1 MPQTLVLG
9 LGNILLG
16 DEGVGIR
23 VVERLQQLYHLP
35 DEVQVLDGGTLG
47 LELLPFVEDAERLLV
62 VDALELGAEPGTV
75 ARLEGHEVPA
85 FLGVK
90 VSPHQVGLA
99 DLMAVTRLRGHFP
112 ERLVLW
118 GVQPAVLAV
127 GVELSPTVAAQVD
140 LLVEKTVA
148 ELTEWDVQVTR
159 KLELKKE
166 GDSLCN

>member
-1 MPQTLVLG
+1 MPTTLVLG

-23 VVERLQQLYHLP
+23 VVERLQQLYDLP
-35 DEVQVLDGGTLG
+35 DELQVLDGGTLG
-47 LELLPFVEDAERLLV
+47 LDLLPYVEDADQLLV

-75 ARLEGHEVPA
+75 ARLEGHQVPA

-99 DLMAVTRLRGHFP
+99 DLMAVTRLRGKFP
-112 ERLVLW
+112 RELVLW
-118 GVQPAVLAV
+118 GVQPEVIAV
-127 GVELSPTVAAQVD
+127 GIELSSTVAAQVD
-140 LLVEKTVA
+140 NLAEKAAA
-148 ELTEWDVQVTR
+148 ELGKWGVELNR
-159 KLELKKE
+159 KSGEKKE

>member
-1 MPQTLVLG
+1 VPQTLVLG

-23 VVERLQQLYHLP
+23 VVERLQQLYNLP

-47 LELLPFVEDAERLLV
+47 LELLPFVEDADRLLV

-118 GVQPAVLAV
+118 GVQPEVIAV
-127 GVELSPTVAAQVD
+127 GVELSPVVAAQVD

-148 ELTEWDVQVTR
+148 ELTEWDIDVTR
-159 KLELKKE
+159 KLE
-166 GDSLCN
+166 